1 MSFYDSKLAD
11 KAARTLV
18 LQVRRVVFGTRS
30 SQLMFVFRSQILERA
45 CSIPESLRALLEQH
59 GLLTWVRAALSDG
72 GSGSGSGS
80 GRAPLSQLQPLLSL
94 LRKVAELLPEY
105 HSSRV
110 DERLVRK
117 EADAKAAKE
126 AKEHAGKGDDEA
138 ADGVADMDSSEDGE
152 DDESAGDRIEL
163 KRKSPL
169 DRVRCSLVS
178 SPSGTCLLILA
189 RPVVH
194 SGSAASCHA
203 AAGALAVPAVPRR
216 SPRSVLASLHFARC
230 KCVPMD
236 CSWCR

>member
-1 MSFYDSKLAD
+1 
-11 KAARTLV
+11 
-18 LQVRRVVFGTRS
+18 
-30 SQLMFVFRSQILERA
+30 VFRIIQILERA

-72 GSGSGSGS
+72 GSGSASGS

-117 EADAKAAKE
+117 EGDAKAAKE
-126 AKEHAGKGDDEA
+126 QAGKDSEDA
-138 ADGVADMDSSEDGE
+138 AAEGVADMDSSEDGE

-169 DRVRCSLVS
+169 DRVRGVLRS
-178 SPSGTCLLILA
+178 SPSMGSPA
-189 RPVVH
+189 N
-194 SGSAASCHA
+194 SGSLCCTLRLCS
-203 AAGALAVPAVPRR
+203 VVPRCGR
-216 SPRSVLASLHFARC
+216 SFGCACSPSPIASVRARC
-230 KCVPMD
+230 AVAT
-236 CSWCR
+236 CSWDGLVVQMS